1 MTALMYTNIVFHTSK
16 GLTSLLPQPKRNQ
29 GTKSNSS
36 SFIPYTVKRLKQ
48 NQSDCEEDSNVKF
61 FSNLEDT
68 KPSKSSDSES
78 MPIID
83 HSIDN
88 SSYPA
93 VDFNSI
99 TATTNQTQQVYV
111 YPETTPHIP
120 STSSSSEEV
129 TLPEDDKLT
138 MNEAMV
144 STEFDLKL

>member
-1 MTALMYTNIVFHTSK
+1 MVYIYIVFHTSK

-29 GTKSNSS
+29 GKKSNNS

-48 NQSDCEEDSNVKF
+48 NQSDDYEEDPDVKF

-68 KPSKSSDSES
+68 KPLRSSDSES
-78 MPIID
+78 MPTID

-88 SSYPA
+88 SSYPS

-99 TATTNQTQQVYV
+99 TGTTNQTQQVYI

-120 STSSSSEEV
+120 STSSEEV
-129 TLPEDDKLT
+129 TPPEDDKIT

>member
-1 MTALMYTNIVFHTSK
+1 MVYIYIVFHTSK

-29 GTKSNSS
+29 GKKSNNS

-48 NQSDCEEDSNVKF
+48 NQSDDYEEDPDVKF

-68 KPSKSSDSES
+68 KPLRSSDSES
-78 MPIID
+78 MCT
-83 HSIDN
+83 
-88 SSYPA
+88 SSYPS

-99 TATTNQTQQVYV
+99 TGTTNQTQQVYI

-120 STSSSSEEV
+120 STSSEEV
-129 TLPEDDKLT
+129 TPPEDDKIT

-144 STEFDLKL
+144 STKFDLKL